1 MPFQPVETRRLYER
15 VAEQIAE
22 LIRAGEFLPGQRLPA
37 ERDLAK
43 TLGVSRPVVREAMI
57 ALEIAGQVEV
67 RIGAGAFVRHKSV
80 EPAPR
85 LDAGNSP
92 SDVIN
97 ARILIEGE
105 ICALA
110 SEKAGELE
118 LAAIAATVDQMTR
131 EYDAGRPWQS
141 ADLAFHVAIANATGN
156 AALAGVVERLWQEQH
171 SPVFELLS
179 QRVNLSENWRA
190 TLSGHE
196 QIFAALLA
204 RKPEAAKSALRAHL
218 SQTLEVMTGDAP
230 AAGE

>member
-15 VAEQIAE
+15 VAEQVAE
-22 LIRAGEFLPGQRLPA
+22 RIRAGEFLPGQRLPA

-67 RIGAGAFVRHKSV
+67 RIGAGAFVRGKSLD
-80 EPAPR
+80 PAPT
-85 LDAGNSP
+85 LNAGNSP
-92 SDVIN
+92 SDIIN

-110 SEKAGELE
+110 SENASELE
-118 LAAIAATVDQMTR
+118 LAAIAATVDQMMR
-131 EYDAGRPWQS
+131 EHDAGGPWQS

-156 AALAGVVERLWQEQH
+156 AALAGVVERLGQEQH

-179 QRVNLSENWRA
+179 LRVNLSENWRA
-190 TLSGHE
+190 TLNGHE
-196 QIFAALLA
+196 EILAALRA
-204 RKPEAAKSALRAHL
+204 KKPKAAKAALRAHL

>member
-1 MPFQPVETRRLYER
+1 MPFQPLETRRLYER

-57 ALEIAGQVEV
+57 ALEVVGQVEV
-67 RIGAGAFVRHKSV
+67 RIGAGAFVRARSL
-80 EPAPR
+80 EPAPT
-85 LDAGNSP
+85 LNAGNSP
-92 SDVIN
+92 SDIIN

-110 SEKAGELE
+110 SENVRVLE
-118 LAAIAATVDQMTR
+118 LAAIAATVDEMTR
-131 EYDAGRPWQS
+131 EHDAGRPWQS
-141 ADLAFHVAIANATGN
+141 ADLAFHVAIASATGN

-190 TLSGHE
+190 TLEGHK
-196 QIFAALLA
+196 QILAALRA
-204 RKPEAAKSALRAHL
+204 KKPRAAKAALRAHL

>member
-57 ALEIAGQVEV
+57 ALEIAGHVEV
-67 RIGAGAFVRHKSV
+67 RIGAGAFIRDKSL
-80 EPAPR
+80 EPAPT
-85 LDAGNSP
+85 LNAGNSP
-92 SDVIN
+92 SDLIN
-97 ARILIEGE
+97 ARMLIEGE

-110 SEKAGELE
+110 SENASEVD
-118 LAAIAATVDQMTR
+118 LAAIAATIEQMTR
-131 EYDAGRPWQS
+131 EHEAGRPWRS

-179 QRVNLSENWRA
+179 ERVNLSENWRA
-190 TLSGHE
+190 TLCGHQ

-204 RKPEAAKSALRAHL
+204 RNPKPPKPRCALISPKRWR
-218 SQTLEVMTGDAP
+218 
-230 AAGE
+230 

>member
-1 MPFQPVETRRLYER
+1 MPFQPLGTRRLYER
-15 VAEQIAE
+15 VAEQIAA

-57 ALEIAGQVEV
+57 ALEIAGHVEV
-67 RIGAGAFVRHKSV
+67 RIGAGAFIRDKSL
-80 EPAPR
+80 EPAPT
-85 LDAGNSP
+85 LNAGNSP
-92 SDVIN
+92 SDLIN
-97 ARILIEGE
+97 ARTLIEGE

-110 SEKAGELE
+110 SENASEVD
-118 LAAIAATVDQMTR
+118 LAAIAATIDQMTR
-131 EYDAGRPWQS
+131 EHDAGRPWRS

-156 AALAGVVERLWQEQH
+156 AALARVVERLWQEQH

-190 TLSGHE
+190 TLNGHQ

-204 RKPEAAKSALRAHL
+204 RKPEAAKAALRAHL
-218 SQTLEVMTGDAP
+218 AQTLEVMTGDAP